1 STGEPPPSTFN
12 YAWDIAR
19 ALDTTDTAEIRALL
33 AATPGVRDVHDLR
46 TRKMGDAALVDAHI
60 LVDPKI
66 SVSEGHYIAETARAR
81 VLTDARVLDALIH
94 VDPENDAARR
104 PALALPPRGEIVARL
119 EAALAQRGLHAAAI
133 NLHYLST
140 GLEIDVTLACD
151 PHETDAALAGR
162 LGADALKREFGA
174 RRISF
179 TRTMP
184 AQA

>member
-1 STGEPPPSTFN
+1 
-12 YAWDIAR
+12 
-19 ALDTTDTAEIRALL
+19 
-33 AATPGVRDVHDLR
+33 
-46 TRKMGDAALVDAHI
+46 M
-60 LVDPKI
+60 
-66 SVSEGHYIAETARAR
+66 R
-81 VLTDARVLDALIH
+81 VLNDPRVLDALIH

-104 PALALPPRGEIVARL
+104 PALALPRARRDRGTARGRTR
-119 EAALAQRGLHAAAI
+119 AARAACGGHQPA
-133 NLHYLST
+133 LPEY
-140 GLEIDVTLACD
+140 GAEIDVTLACD